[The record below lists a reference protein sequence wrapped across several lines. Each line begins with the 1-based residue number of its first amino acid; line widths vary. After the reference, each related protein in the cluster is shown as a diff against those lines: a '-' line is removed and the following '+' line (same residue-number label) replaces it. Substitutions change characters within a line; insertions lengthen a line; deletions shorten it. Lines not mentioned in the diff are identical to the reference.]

1 MKLQILGELERAGQL
16 AGLTPDEFAEMHG
29 KLINTVRRRFT
40 DLWKEGKIRHHPKSL
55 TRKNKAGNSC
65 VTWVIGH
72 DPDSFQKRAKRQ
84 WQGLTEDEVAQ
95 AMFRA
100 DAIVT
105 GPMQFK
111 FAKEIEAKLKEK
123 NT

>member
-1 MKLQILGELERAGQL
+1 MTVTNKRLVEILTTAMEKPEIANALIQRV
-16 AGLTPDEFAEMHG
+16 
-29 KLINTVRRRFT
+29 INTLDKQER
-40 DLWKEGKIRHHPKSL
+40 E
-55 TRKNKAGNSC
+55 
-65 VTWVIGH
+65 
-72 DPDSFQKRAKRQ
+72 

>member
-1 MKLQILGELERAGQL
+1 MTEEQIHNIYLHMSGKAEGIAEISGSADFPVLFARAVM
-16 AGLTPDEFAEMHG
+16 EF
-29 KLINTVRRRFT
+29 NR
-40 DLWKEGKIRHHPKSL
+40 KE
-55 TRKNKAGNSC
+55 
-65 VTWVIGH
+65 
-72 DPDSFQKRAKRQ
+72 

-95 AMFRA
+95 AMYRA
-100 DAIVT
+100 DAIFT